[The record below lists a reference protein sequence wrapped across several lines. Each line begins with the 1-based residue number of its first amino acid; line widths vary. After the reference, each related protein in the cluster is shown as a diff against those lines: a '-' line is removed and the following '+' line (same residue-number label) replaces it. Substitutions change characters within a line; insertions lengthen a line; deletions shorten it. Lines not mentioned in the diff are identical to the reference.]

1 MNIRVFRELGTDP
14 DSGRP
19 IQIVEGPFGKVLQLG
34 EWTDHAPFPRWVHI
48 CGLKNVEPETLSFDK
63 AIEILNLPRRL
74 GQHPDDG
81 LDVSAA
87 IGNHGPYVQHG
98 TRKKT
103 FRQHFDV
110 LTISLEEAVAYLK
123 IRGTP

>member
-1 MNIRVFRELGTDP
+1 MQIRVLRELGTHP
-14 DSGRP
+14 ESGRP
-19 IQIVEGPFGKVLQLG
+19 IQIVAGPFGKVLQLG
-34 EWTDHAPFPRWVHI
+34 EWTDHAPFPRWVQIH
-48 CGLKNVEPETLSFDK
+48 GLKNVEPESLSFER
-63 AIEILNLPRRL
+63 AVAILNLPRRL
-74 GQHPDDG
+74 GPHPGDG
-81 LDVSAA
+81 FEVSAG
-87 IGNHGPYVQHG
+87 IGNCGPYVQHG